1 MCSIVKSF
9 KFDNKPII
17 IDTSKS
23 LEKVETT
30 NVLVK
35 LQQEVDRLNED
46 TKRARREAENVIAAA
61 KSEDARLR
69 AEAERFRNE
78 EMERTKH
85 ICEDIKEDARREAF
99 DKGYAEGKEEAATR
113 ARSVLAGLEQVLKEA
128 LNKKDDI
135 IKKSEQQ
142 IIQIALAI
150 AKKLIKCEVMMNRD
164 IILYSVNEAISRI
177 VDKDTLNIYMNLR
190 DLGNFTQK
198 KDEILKSLPVGSK
211 VKVIEDNN
219 IEPGGCVISTNMGN
233 IDATISSQ
241 MLEIEKLLENEMRQQ
256 DGV

>member
-1 MCSIVKSF
+1 MSSIVKSF

-35 LQQEVDRLNED
+35 LQQEVDRLNEEI
-46 TKRARREAENVIAAA
+46 KKAKREAEAIVMAARA
-61 KSEDARLR
+61 EDSRLR
-69 AEAERFRNE
+69 ADAEKFREE

-85 ICEDIKEDARREAF
+85 ICEDIREEARRQAF
-99 DKGYAEGKEEAATR
+99 DKGYAEGKDEAATR
-113 ARSVLAGLEQVLKEA
+113 AKMVLDGLEQILKEA

-135 IKKSEQQ
+135 IRKSEQQ
-142 IIQIALAI
+142 VVQVALAI
-150 AKKLIKCEVMMNRD
+150 AKKLIRCEVSINPD
-164 IILYSVNEAISRI
+164 IILNSVKEAISKI
-177 VDKDTLNIYMNLR
+177 VDKDTLNIYMNLK

-211 VKVIEDNN
+211 VKIIEDNN
-219 IEPGGCVISTNMGN
+219 IEPGGCVIATNMGN

-241 MLEIEKLLENEMRQQ
+241 MLEIDKTIESEMRRQ
-256 DGV
+256 DGD